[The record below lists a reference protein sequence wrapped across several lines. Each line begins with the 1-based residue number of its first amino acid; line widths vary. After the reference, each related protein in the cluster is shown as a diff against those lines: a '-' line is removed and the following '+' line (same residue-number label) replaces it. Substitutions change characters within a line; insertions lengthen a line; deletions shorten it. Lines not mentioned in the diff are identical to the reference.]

1 MAFKDWSQTAAN
13 NATADATISWSE
25 GQAPSTVN
33 DSGRAMMSALAV
45 WRDLI
50 DYGTVSGGTVGG
62 SGNAI
67 TLVCSPT
74 VTAREAGRRYLFKAG
89 AANTSTVTLT
99 VDSTAAGAIQYLN
112 TALVSGDIATNDVL
126 LVEDDG
132 TNFQL
137 LTPPRISTFGLVNGL
152 TADGTGATGD
162 FLLSYD
168 ISTSLPKKVLFSTFQ
183 TLFAASQANMEAASS
198 NAVYVTPGRTQNHPG
213 VCKAWANFTCRGTD
227 GTCTLNASHNITSV
241 TRNGAGT
248 YDVVI
253 GTDMSSANYSV
264 LATVQ
269 DSSPVN
275 AMVVLSAAAAG
286 TCTLSQISASA
297 GTAYDGTGKIHF
309 AMFGDQ

>member
-1 MAFKDWSQTAAN
+1 MA
-13 NATADATISWSE
+13 
-25 GQAPSTVN
+25 
-33 DSGRAMMSALAV
+33 ALAV

-62 SGNAI
+62 TGNAV
-67 TLVCSPT
+67 TLTCSPT
-74 VTAREAGRRYLFKAG
+74 ITAREAGRRYLFAAG
-89 AANTSTVTLT
+89 AGNTSTVTLT
-99 VDSTAAGAIQYLN
+99 VDSTSAGAIQYRA
-112 TALVSGDIATNDVL
+112 TALVSGDIATGDIL

-137 LTPPRISTFGLVNGL
+137 LTPPRISMFRTVNSV

-162 FLLSYD
+162 KLLTIDVSD
-168 ISTSLPKKVLFSTFQ
+168 SNNPKTLTIATLQ
-183 TLFAASQANMEAASS
+183 TLLAASQANMESASS
-198 NAVYVTPGRTQNHPG
+198 NTVYVTPGRTQNHPG

-253 GTDMSSANYSV
+253 ATDMSSANYSV

-269 DSSPVN
+269 DSPVVN
-275 AMVVLSAAAAG
+275 AMVAVTAAAAG
-286 TCTLSQISASA
+286 TCTLTQISASA